1 MTDDTQY
8 TQIALTKPVD
18 LDKLAGAHLDAADQ
32 KRNSFVF
39 DANSLTERVRQMFT
53 HLDGLEKERA
63 MKAVLCGIYLAE
75 IKAKT
80 PHGEFSGWLASNFP
94 SSVRKGQYY
103 MALAAKFSRSSKL
116 LLPEL
121 IAANQISLAL
131 EAPDATGEALMAKLD
146 KFVGTSGLTD
156 LLRKHGIVK
165 QGGNQRPA
173 LPAPATPEAAAAQE
187 RQNEEQ
193 AEARMFASVMDT
205 ITKAEQHLLAELTWS
220 MLTPDSAE
228 LLENKLKSVLASY
241 HERLLRARHER
252 SR

>member
-1 MTDDTQY
+1 MSLDPQHTE
-8 TQIALTKPVD
+8 IVLTKPVD
-18 LDKLAGAHLDAADQ
+18 LDKLAGAHLDAGQ
-32 KRNSFVF
+32 KRTEFVF

-80 PHGEFSGWLASNFP
+80 PHGEFTAWLASNFP
-94 SSVRKGQYY
+94 NSGRRAQHY

-131 EAPDATGEALMAKLD
+131 EAPDATGEALMAKLG
-146 KFVGTSGLTD
+146 KFVGNSGLTD

-165 QGGNQRPA
+165 QGGNQRAA
-173 LPAPATPEAAAAQE
+173 LPGPTAGDTPAAPAPEP
-187 RQNEEQ
+187 NEEQ
-193 AEARMFASVMDT
+193 IEARMFASVMET
-205 ITKAEQHLLAELTWS
+205 IAQAEQHLLSDTTWS
-220 MLTPDSAE
+220 MLSPASAE
-228 LLENKLKSVLASY
+228 LLENKLKSVLADF
-241 HERLLRARHER
+241 HERLLKARHLAA
-252 SR
+252 

>member
-1 MTDDTQY
+1 MPDDPQY

-18 LDKLAGAHLDAADQ
+18 LDQLNSTHLTVGEQ
-32 KRNSFVF
+32 NGTKFRF
-39 DANSLTERVRQMFT
+39 DSNSLTERVRQMFT

-80 PHGEFSGWLASNFP
+80 AHGEFTSWIQQNFP
-94 SSVRKGQYY
+94 NSDRRARHY

-146 KFVGTSGLTD
+146 KFVGTSGLTE
-156 LLRKHGIVK
+156 LLTRHGIVK
-165 QGGNQRPA
+165 RGGNRHTTTQDT
-173 LPAPATPEAAAAQE
+173 PAPDA
-187 RQNEEQ
+187 
-193 AEARMFASVMDT
+193 
-205 ITKAEQHLLAELTWS
+205 KAEPEPTLEEGAVAAFTNVFNAIDEAERVLLSETNWALLDVEKAE
-220 MLTPDSAE
+220 MLE
-228 LLENKLKSVLASY
+228 GKLKSLAASF
-241 HERLLRARHER
+241 HERALRLRHER
-252 SR
+252 TA